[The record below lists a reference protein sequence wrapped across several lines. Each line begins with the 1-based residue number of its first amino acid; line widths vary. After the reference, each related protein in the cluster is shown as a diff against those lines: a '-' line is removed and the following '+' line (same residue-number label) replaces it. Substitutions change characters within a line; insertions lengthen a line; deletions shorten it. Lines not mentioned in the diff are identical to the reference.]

1 MHIGAGAES
10 EDHAM
15 REDGETRANEPLDG
29 AANAL
34 PKNWLIPVLLLILR
48 DWSSYGYDLM
58 KSLTAFG
65 FATMNP
71 GSLYRVL
78 RQMEKDGMIS
88 SNWDTSK
95 GGPARRVYAI
105 TEVGEAYL
113 KLWANS
119 LQQYQKLVDAFF
131 RLYTGQPPRPTRDKQ
146 G

>member
-1 MHIGAGAES
+1 
-10 EDHAM
+10 M
-15 REDGETRANEPLDG
+15 REDEETTANKPLDG

-34 PKNWLIPVLLLILR
+34 PKNWLIPVLLLFLR
-48 DWSSYGYDLM
+48 EWGSYGYDLW
-58 KSLTAFG
+58 KNLSAFG

-95 GGPARRVYAI
+95 GGPARRIYAI

-113 KLWANS
+113 KLWADS
-119 LQQYQKLVDAFF
+119 LQQYQKTVDAFF
-131 RLYTGQPPRPTRDKQ
+131 RLYTGQPPRQTREK
-146 G
+146 